1 MEQQEARVAWD
12 GMESGIKG
20 GVRDRHVLDDH
31 VELHEWE
38 ISYYVFICLYTS
50 SVKSSQGAFKRS
62 VTFAFVL
69 FFCLFQ
75 ILLSN
80 DLLLVYKYN
89 WFSYHIIFSEIL
101 LNSVNSFNGFV
112 IVRFFGF
119 SVWMIYKVLF
129 LLFQF
134 YVLLS
139 FYFLVAPA
147 RNSRTKLN
155 KIGKRENTCLVPG
168 IKGTDLL

>member
-1 MEQQEARVAWD
+1 MIMWSFTSEKLVIMCLFAYIQVVSKVPKAL
-12 GMESGIKG
+12 SKG
-20 GVRDRHVLDDH
+20 QWL
-31 VELHEWE
+31 L
-38 ISYYVFICLYTS
+38 
-50 SVKSSQGAFKRS
+50 
-62 VTFAFVL
+62 L
-69 FFCLFQ
+69 FFFFLFQ